1 MKKAGAT
8 GDGKPVKIEE
18 EGTKMSIGG
27 KTVIADGNGNWIPA
41 DGNGR
46 PQGIL
51 PSERTKVLK
60 DAGVPDNLVGQIP
73 WNKTGTGI
81 LFNGKEYDPKDP
93 KDLKTMVQT
102 YKRLGAAEIG
112 MQEATA
118 SDVAL
123 QQKFRGL
130 GGQQPSV
137 MTEDPLLWQLYRNQ
151 DRNRGLMPYN
161 PD

>member
-60 DAGVPDNLVGQIP
+60 EAGIPDNLVGQIP

-102 YKRLGAAEIG
+102 YTRLGSAEIG
-112 MQEATA
+112 MQEGLAA
-118 SDVAL
+118 DLAL
-123 QQKFRGL
+123 QERTRRR
-130 GGQQPSV
+130 GGQQPSIYAP
-137 MTEDPLLWQLYRNQ
+137 TEDWQLYRNQ
-151 DRNRGLMPYN
+151 DRNRGLMPYI